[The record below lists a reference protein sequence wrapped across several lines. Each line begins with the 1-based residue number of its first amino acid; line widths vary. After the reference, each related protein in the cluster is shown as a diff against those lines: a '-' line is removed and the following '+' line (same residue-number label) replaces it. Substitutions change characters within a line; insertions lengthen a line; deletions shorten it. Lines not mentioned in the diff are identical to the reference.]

1 MKCTK
6 PNIVIVTYTAP
17 YESFLYKGRIV
28 LQIDINNRTLKS
40 SGWSGRKEP
49 LSAAEE
55 QRYLDFFCN
64 TRNLVD
70 FFNDRMAYS
79 TKPDTR
85 FVHTRSYELSI
96 MWNSQ
101 FKSISVGYPDIPF
114 EHPFL
119 GY

>member
-1 MKCTK
+1 M
-6 PNIVIVTYTAP
+6 
-17 YESFLYKGRIV
+17 YEEKDKFSIAAVCDCNPAKLKKYG
-28 LQIDINNRTLKS
+28 DIF
-40 SGWSGRKEP
+40 EVP
-49 LSAAEE
+49 EE

-64 TRNLVD
+64 TKNLVD
-70 FFNDRMAYS
+70 FFNDKKAYS

-85 FVHTRSYELSI
+85 FVHTRWYELNI

-114 EHPFL
+114 KHPFL